1 MKRRMFPILGDG
13 FSIPW
18 DLIEMYELQAI
29 KNHSQ
34 SLERLAQRGGLGS
47 DEMLAVIHGISW
59 REAAKRWPNP
69 REALLK
75 WVEENDNKG
84 PGTPTARWERLLEE
98 LEKRFPN
105 PEPHRSD
112 RMPEQHYLD
121 SIDKLL
127 NQVVEQDKIIKGLQK
142 KAEHDRECRRMK
154 MFHDYH
160 KGRGLPPDNDD
171 PLDECNCWLSKLDE
185 ETTNGQPH

>member
-1 MKRRMFPILGDG
+1 MKRRMFPILDDG

-34 SLERLAQRGGLGS
+34 SLECLAQRGGLGS

-84 PGTPTARWERLLEE
+84 PGTPTARWEYLVEE
-98 LEKRFPN
+98 LEKRFPD

-112 RMPEQHYLD
+112 RMSEQHYLD

-127 NQVVEQDKIIKGLQK
+127 NQVVEQDKVIQKLKEAIGHHQDCHRYDSLQ
-142 KAEHDRECRRMK
+142 A
-154 MFHDYH
+154 
-160 KGRGLPPDNDD
+160 
-171 PLDECNCWLSKLDE
+171 ECNCWLSKLNE
-185 ETTNGQPH
+185 KTTNGQTH